1 MGDLEEP
8 NRQAGKSQDTV
19 SRKFYNA
26 LQGSYCGMNRSTSRL
41 MLIVKVIGETL
52 FLFGLLAWL
61 NGVVIQFT
69 HPDWLPLPVSHL
81 LNVRTD
87 TFTIIMFFVSAFG
100 FFVWR
105 LMAELL
111 KSEQNKPAQ

>member
-1 MGDLEEP
+1 MFGRLLI
-8 NRQAGKSQDTV
+8 

-26 LQGSYCGMNRSTSRL
+26 LQGSYCGMNRSTTII
-41 MLIVKVIGETL
+41 MLIVKVIGEML

-61 NGVVIQFT
+61 NGVVIQFIY
-69 HPDWLPLPVSHL
+69 PNWLPLPVSHL

-87 TFTIIMFFVSAFG
+87 TFTIAMFFVSAFG

-105 LMAELL
+105 VTAELIKL
-111 KSEQNKPAQ
+111 EQNKPAN